1 MQNNAMFII
10 NLGVN
15 IFIFHKNV
23 IYVNMM
29 NVLF

>member
-1 MQNNAMFII
+1 MKNNAMFII

-15 IFIFHKNV
+15 IFHKNV
-23 IYVNMM
+23 IYINLM